1 MNIRTASALI
11 LALIGL
17 MFIYASF
24 DLPPTGDHQ
33 APAAQHV
40 SPRYI
45 ESAYKE
51 TGTQNMV
58 CAVLADYR
66 SFDTLG
72 EVIVIV
78 IAGIAIVYIVGISRP
93 ADEI

>member
-1 MNIRTASALI
+1 L
-11 LALIGL
+11 
-17 MFIYASF
+17 
-24 DLPPTGDHQ
+24 DLPPAGDHQ

-45 ESAYKE
+45 EMAYQE
-51 TGTQNMV
+51 TATRNMV

-72 EVIVIV
+72 EILVIV

>member
-1 MNIRTASALI
+1 VRKASAVVLVVI
-11 LALIGL
+11 ALL
-17 MFIYASF
+17 FIYAAL
-24 DLPPTGDHQ
+24 DLPPTGDHE
-33 APAAQHV
+33 APAAVHV

-51 TGTQNMV
+51 TATQNMV

-78 IAGIAIVYIVGISRP
+78 IAGIAIVYIVGVSRP